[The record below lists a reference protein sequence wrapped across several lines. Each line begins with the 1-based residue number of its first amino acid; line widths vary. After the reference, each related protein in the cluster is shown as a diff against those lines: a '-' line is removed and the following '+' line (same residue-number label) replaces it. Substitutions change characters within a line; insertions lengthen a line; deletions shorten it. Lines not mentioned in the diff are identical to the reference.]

1 MEKNVTVVDEKG
13 NVIGATY
20 PKRAK
25 GLVKKGRARYVD
37 ENVIS
42 LACPADIH
50 SEEMMENKIE
60 ATEEIQVANE
70 QTKDN
75 ELTAREILD
84 RIDKIQRDTSELR
97 NAINALQLM
106 NDGDNAGPGSPGN
119 TAGVAKAQA
128 IADVV
133 RCRETTNQQLL
144 AFYESVYKELTGA
157 SKTRLVS
164 DVIAKLG
171 YGGMDAEALTE
182 LDSIIDSIRL
192 I

>member
-1 MEKNVTVVDEKG
+1 MIKNVSVIDENG
-13 NVIGATY
+13 IAQGSTY
-20 PKRAK
+20 PKRAA

-37 ENVIS
+37 EDTIC
-42 LACPADIH
+42 LACPADID

-70 QTKDN
+70 QTKEN

-106 NDGDNAGPGSPGN
+106 SDGDNAGPGSPGN
-119 TAGVAKAQA
+119 TAAEAKAHA
-128 IADVV
+128 IADVI

-144 AFYESVYKELTGA
+144 AFYESVYKDLTGA
-157 SKTRLVS
+157 SKTRLAS

-171 YGGMDAEALTE
+171 YGGMDEESLTQINGI
-182 LDSIIDSIRL
+182 LDTIRH